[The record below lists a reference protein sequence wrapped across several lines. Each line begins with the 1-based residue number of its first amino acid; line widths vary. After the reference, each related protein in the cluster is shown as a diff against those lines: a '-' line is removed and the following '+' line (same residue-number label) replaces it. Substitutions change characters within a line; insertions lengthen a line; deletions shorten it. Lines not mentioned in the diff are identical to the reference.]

1 MELQLIQKK
10 IFEVRGSKVMFDFD
24 LAVLFETQ
32 TKSINLAVKR
42 NSQRFPEDF
51 MFQLTKPEWE
61 SLRFQFE
68 TSKKG
73 RQKVHSL
80 CIYRAWSNYVSKH
93 FEE

>member
-61 SLRFQFE
+61 SLRFQF
-68 TSKKG
+68 
-73 RQKVHSL
+73 
-80 CIYRAWSNYVSKH
+80 
-93 FEE
+93 

>member
-10 IFEVRGSKVMFDFD
+10 IFEVWGSKVMFDFD

-61 SLRFQFE
+61 SLRFQFKPQRE
-68 TSKKG
+68 AAEGTCLMHLPSM
-73 RQKVHSL
+73 
-80 CIYRAWSNYVSKH
+80 
-93 FEE
+93 E